1 MMQKCNTFNIYLI
14 KTYFLEKN
22 NHKMIKKP
30 RLLLIIKQ
38 KYKGVINMNKFKK
51 LGLTALAGSLV
62 ATSAYAGEVTV
73 AGGASMGVKNNSGT
87 DGGKSWTMGN
97 QLTFTGGGEL
107 DNGLN
112 VSISFVLDQGDNAV
126 GTAKDATTA
135 TGEAPFDSHSITVS
149 SDELGSVTMAGEGG
163 SSAQTAVDG
172 TAAGD
177 IFDNGFGISSPAA
190 SDMASGGLLYT
201 LPSMIDDV
209 SAQLSYS
216 PGGSGKES
224 ASAFNLTY
232 TGVDGLSAT
241 YASGE
246 LATLGTTGDA
256 VTMKASYAIGAFTAA
271 ASQTEVDYD
280 ASGNADQEISSFKV
294 SYTVTEDLSISY
306 GEETFET
313 DGSATD
319 EEVEQLS
326 ASYTTGGMTVSL
338 SETEANGID
347 HIAGSTGERWKLG
360 VSFAF

>member
-1 MMQKCNTFNIYLI
+1 
-14 KTYFLEKN
+14 
-22 NHKMIKKP
+22 
-30 RLLLIIKQ
+30 
-38 KYKGVINMNKFKK
+38 MNKFKK

-97 QLTFTGGGEL
+97 QLTFSGGGEL

-112 VSISFVLDQGDNAV
+112 VSISFVLDQGDNSESATKTSTV
-126 GTAKDATTA
+126 ATA
-135 TGEAPFDSHSITVS
+135 ESPFDSHSITVS
-149 SDELGSVTMAGEGG
+149 SDELGSITMAGEGG

-190 SDMASGGLLYT
+190 SDTANGGLLYT
-201 LPSMIDDV
+201 LPSMMDDISV
-209 SAQLSYS
+209 QASYM
-216 PGGSGKES
+216 PGGAGKES
-224 ASAFNLTY
+224 STAFNLTY

-256 VTMKASYAIGAFTAA
+256 TTIKASYAVGSFTVA
-271 ASQTEVDYD
+271 ASNTEVDYD
-280 ASGNADQEISSFKV
+280 ASTNNDQEISSFKV
-294 SYTVTEDLSISY
+294 SYTVTDDISISY

-319 EEVEQLS
+319 EEVEQIS

-338 SETEANGID
+338 SDTEANGID

>member
-1 MMQKCNTFNIYLI
+1 
-14 KTYFLEKN
+14 
-22 NHKMIKKP
+22 
-30 RLLLIIKQ
+30 
-38 KYKGVINMNKFKK
+38 MNKFKK

-97 QLTFTGGGEL
+97 QLTFSGGGEL

-112 VSISFVLDQGDNAV
+112 VSISFVLDQGDNAESA
-126 GTAKDATTA
+126 TKTSTTA
-135 TGEAPFDSHSITVS
+135 LGEAPFDSHSITVS

-190 SDMASGGLLYT
+190 SDTANGGLLYT
-201 LPSMIDDV
+201 LPSIMDDV
-209 SAQLSYS
+209 AVQASYM
-216 PGGSGKES
+216 PGGAGKES
-224 ASAFNLTY
+224 STAFNLTY
-232 TGVDGLSAT
+232 SGVDGLSAT

-256 VTMKASYAIGAFTAA
+256 TTMKASYAIGSFTAA

-280 ASGNADQEISSFKV
+280 ASTNNDQEVSSFKL
-294 SYTVTEDLSISY
+294 SYTVTEDISISY
-306 GEETFET
+306 GEETLET

-319 EEVEQLS
+319 EEVEQIS

-338 SETEANGID
+338 SDTEASGID